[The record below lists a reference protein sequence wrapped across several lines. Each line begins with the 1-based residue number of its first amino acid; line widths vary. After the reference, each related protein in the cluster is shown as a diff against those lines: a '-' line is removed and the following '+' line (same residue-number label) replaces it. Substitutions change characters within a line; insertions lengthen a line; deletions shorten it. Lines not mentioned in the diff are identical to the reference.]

1 MVLWEILAIVASIG
15 WGIRPY
21 FEKEVLKHIQPI
33 EYLSLRSL
41 LLILIAIIVL
51 WRMKTF
57 SKMKKFN
64 RKTWIYLFVGLIMS
78 TIGFFIFLNLIQR
91 AMPSFIISILN
102 PLTIIVTVLVGMW
115 FFHQKVNVW
124 MWVGIGLVIAGI
136 VLIGIKGPK
145 TEGTSAFGG

>member
-1 MVLWEILAIVASIG
+1 
-15 WGIRPY
+15 
-21 FEKEVLKHIQPI
+21 
-33 EYLSLRSL
+33 
-41 LLILIAIIVL
+41 
-51 WRMKTF
+51 MKTF

-64 RKTWIYLFVGLIMS
+64 KKTWIYLFVGLIMS

-91 AMPSFIISILN
+91 AMPSFVISILN

-115 FFHQKVNVW
+115 FFHQKINVW
-124 MWVGIGLVIAGI
+124 MWMGIGLVTAGI